1 MLRCRGYGKL
11 GRMASLYL
19 NPTLEPADAELGA
32 RVSVTGDEARHA
44 VQVARVRLGERI
56 AIGDGSGFLVWGAVV
71 LASPAELA
79 IEVDEVRHDPD
90 PEPPLRLAQAL
101 AKGDRDELAVQAAT
115 ELGAAG
121 VIPWA
126 AERSVSRWEGAKAEK
141 GRERWTSIVREA
153 SKQAIRSRVPDVA
166 ALATTAQLAALPGT
180 LLVLDPLG
188 DLALTAVPLGSDPIT
203 LVVGPEGGISPRE
216 FEILEA
222 AGATRVHLGGEILR
236 TSTAGPAALAVLNAR
251 LGRW

>member
-1 MLRCRGYGKL
+1 
-11 GRMASLYL
+11 MASLYL
-19 NPTLEPADAELGA
+19 NPELDPADAEVGA
-32 RVSVTGDEARHA
+32 RAVVTGDEARHA

-71 LASPAELA
+71 TASPAELA
-79 IEVDEVRHDPD
+79 IEVDEVRHDPE

-126 AERSVSRWEGAKAEK
+126 AERSVSRWEGPKATK
-141 GRERWTSIVREA
+141 SRERWASIVREA
-153 SKQAIRSRVPDVA
+153 SKQAIRSRVPDVS
-166 ALATTAQLAALPGT
+166 ALATTTQLAELPGL

-188 DLALTAVPLGSDPIT
+188 DVALTEVPLGSEPIT
-203 LVVGPEGGISPRE
+203 LIVGPEGGISPRE
-216 FEILEA
+216 FALLED
-222 AGATRVHLGGEILR
+222 AGAIRVRIGAEVLR